1 MASISFIILDILSH
15 PPGSRWIQRKLTQCK
30 IGQYQP
36 RSMISKSSSDLPIS
50 IGGYQVRLESGYRG
64 LIQALKKAFKD
75 NVILTHADESQE
87 FLVEVDASDFAVAGV
102 LSQYNNQRD
111 LQPGSILF
119 QADGFQQN
127 GTTRSMIRNSWRS
140 QSV

>member
-50 IGGYQVRLESGYRG
+50 IGGFVRLCQDNTTADCSTEKGYQVRLESGYRG
-64 LIQALKKAFKD
+64 LIQGTQKAFKD

-111 LQPGSILF
+111 LQP
-119 QADGFQQN
+119 
-127 GTTRSMIRNSWRS
+127 
-140 QSV
+140 